1 MLTEPPAL
9 TLIDGAPRPS
19 QTQIDALDGV
29 PTSFV
34 CDALGGA
41 GAMDTLIAPVGF
53 GRDLD
58 CRAHGP
64 ALVAANSP
72 GDIIGT
78 LGAIHRAQPGDFIVA
93 QAQGHQGCAAA
104 GDLVLGQMRNAGVVG
119 FATDGPMRDY
129 DGIVAAGLPAWCSGL
144 SPNSPFSKGPGQTGG
159 AALVGGCLVTT
170 GDMIVADRDGVVV
183 IPFAQIDNVIAQ
195 LSEIRSQETERDA
208 RVRNGFKTPLDLDA
222 MLGDGRARRQDFARE
237 Q

>member
-9 TLIDGAPRPS
+9 TLVDGAPRPS
-19 QTQIDALDGV
+19 QIQIDAFDGV

-34 CDALGGA
+34 CDALGGFA
-41 GAMDTLIAPVGF
+41 AMAPQVAPVGF
-53 GRDLD
+53 GRDLE

-72 GDIIGT
+72 GDIMGT
-78 LGAIHRAQPGDFIVA
+78 FGAIHMAQPGDFIVA

-129 DGIVAAGLPAWCSGL
+129 DGIVAAGLPAWCTGL
-144 SPNSPFSKGPGQTGG
+144 TPNSPFSKGPGQTGG

-183 IPFAQIDNVIAQ
+183 IPFAKIDSVIAQ
-195 LSEIRSQETERDA
+195 LPEIKSQEAERDA
-208 RVRNGFKTPLDLDA
+208 NVRGGFKTPLDLEG
-222 MLGDGRARRQDFARE
+222 MLGDGRARRQVFTS
-237 Q
+237 

>member
-9 TLIDGAPRPS
+9 TLIDGAPRPG
-19 QTQIDALDGV
+19 QMQIDAFDGV

-34 CDALGGA
+34 CDALGGS
-41 GAMDTLIAPVGF
+41 GAMHPQIAPVGF

-64 ALVAANSP
+64 ALVAGNSP

-78 LGAIHRAQPGDFIVA
+78 FGAIHMAQAGDFIIA

-129 DGIVAAGLPAWCSGL
+129 DGIVAAGLPAWCTGL
-144 SPNSPFSKGPGQTGG
+144 TPNSPFSKGPGQTGG
-159 AALVGGCLVTT
+159 AAQVGGILVTT

-183 IPFAQIDNVIAQ
+183 IPFALIDHVIAQ
-195 LSEIRSQETERDA
+195 LPQIKAREAERDA
-208 RVRNGFKTPLDLDA
+208 SVRDGFQTPLDLDA
-222 MLGDGRARRQDFARE
+222 MLDDGRACRQRFTL
-237 Q
+237 